1 MTITITAFANSL
13 DQGMGLARD
22 MIVRWALAEVAL
34 YLAICHH
41 KAEPVEIIPCITKS
55 LPFLAGVIVL
65 VKARSLAEW
74 ISDKLDL

>member
-1 MTITITAFANSL
+1 MDSPERGALMLVRFIAAAL
-13 DQGMGLARD
+13 MG
-22 MIVRWALAEVAL
+22 WALAEVAL

-41 KAEPVEIIPCITKS
+41 KAEPVDIIPCLTKS